1 MNCQIF
7 DTAPRCWRT
16 TMTRLSRR
24 SLILLIL
31 PLALGATQ
39 ANAQAQ
45 ASSVNV
51 PIGGAYVFKRT
62 DFGGFGSTHGTLY
75 LYSQPTHGR
84 VFNVSL
90 NRDVDVLGD
99 DDGGDA
105 HFWSADFTGSG
116 GTGTMEYR
124 PPAAAVSVVNGYDSF
139 IFETRSFGN
148 HIRATMTINLVG
160 ASTQTD
166 ASGAPKITT
175 ATDTHRISASIT
187 GVTDLNGIDVGT
199 LSWQWQQADAPASG
213 VPAPSDYIVD
223 IEDATSS
230 LFAPTAAQLGRYVR
244 ACVSFM
250 DQHDTPEPEGPL
262 CSAGTQVTELPPDI
276 RLRLRLFLEGPLR

>member
-31 PLALGATQ
+31 PLALGATYVY
-39 ANAQAQ
+39 AQATDQ
-45 ASSVNV
+45 SVNV
-51 PIGGAYVFKRT
+51 PIGGSTYYFTAA
-62 DFGGFGSTHGTLY
+62 DFGLTSGAVRFFSH
-75 LYSQPTHGR
+75 PANGR
-84 VFNVSL
+84 LIDIRNNIMVAL
-90 NRDVDVLGD
+90 AGD
-99 DDGGDA
+99 GDGQTFAYFAFDL
-105 HFWSADFTGSG
+105 
-116 GTGTMEYR
+116 TGTANSQGVSYT
-124 PPAAAVSVVNGYDSF
+124 PPATAISVANGYDSF
-139 IFETRSFGN
+139 TFSILTGGVDTM
-148 HIRATMTINLVG
+148 ATMTINLVG
-160 ASTQTD
+160 ASTQT
-166 ASGAPKITT
+166 AATGAPKITT

-262 CSAGTQVTELPPDI
+262 CSAGTRVTELPPDI

>member
-1 MNCQIF
+1 M
-7 DTAPRCWRT
+7 RC
-16 TMTRLSRR
+16 
-24 SLILLIL
+24 LLAL
-31 PLALGATQ
+31 CLALGATQ

-62 DFGGFGSTHGTLY
+62 DFGGFGSGRSLFLY
-75 LYSQPTHGR
+75 TQPTHGR
-84 VFNVSL
+84 VFDVSL
-90 NRDVDVLGD
+90 NENLAVSGV
-99 DDGGDA
+99 DDGFLDTYFWGD
-105 HFWSADFTGSG
+105 FSGSG
-116 GTGTMEYR
+116 GTGDIEYR
-124 PPAAAVSVVNGYDSF
+124 PPTAAISDVNGYDSF
-139 IFETRSFGN
+139 IFVILRGGVETT
-148 HIRATMTINLVG
+148 ATMTINMVG
-160 ASTQTD
+160 ASTQT
-166 ASGAPKITT
+166 AATGAPKITT

-199 LSWQWQQADAPASG
+199 LIWQWQQADAPASG
-213 VPAPSDYIVD
+213 VPAPIAYIVD

-262 CSAGTQVTELPPDI
+262 CSAGTRVTELPPDI